1 MDQPLKISDLRSAE
15 SSTHTHTGVLQ
26 KAYDWKEADMV
37 RAAGLYP
44 YFRPI
49 QATSGADVHIDG
61 QKKIMIGSNNYLGL
75 TIHPAVIEAAK
86 QAIDQYGTGC
96 TGSRFLNG
104 TLDIHLKLEADIAHF
119 TGKEDALVITTGFQ
133 TNLAAISCLADRH
146 DLIFSDEENHASI
159 VEACRLSF
167 GRMVKYTHNDM
178 HDLERLL
185 KRYATVPG
193 KLIITDGVFS
203 MSGDIAPLP
212 DLCGLAKRYGATLLI
227 DDAHGV
233 GYMGPHGEGTAHHFG
248 CQDDVDVITGTFS
261 KSFAS
266 VGGYVVAKTKVI
278 DWIRH
283 KGRAYIFSASLPPA
297 SVATVATCLKVI
309 REEPQR
315 IKSLWKNTHYI
326 TRKFKEQKVP
336 ILNDKTPI
344 VPIAI
349 GEDMLTFKF
358 NHALYEAGV
367 FANPVVAPAAPRG
380 HGMIRTSYMATH
392 TREELDTV
400 VKVFKGLFEKFNLP
414 LRQANT

>member
-1 MDQPLKISDLRSAE
+1 MPEA
-15 SSTHTHTGVLQ
+15 STLGGNGVLQ
-26 KAYDWKEADMV
+26 KAYDWHEADMV

-49 QATSGADVHIDG
+49 QATSGADVQIDG

-104 TLDIHLKLEADIAHF
+104 TLDIHLQLEREIAEF
-119 TGKEDALVITTGFQ
+119 VGKEDSLVITTGFQ
-133 TNLAAISCLADRH
+133 TNLAAISCLVSRH

-167 GRMVKYTHNDM
+167 GRMVKYAHNDI

-185 KRYATVPG
+185 QRYGAVPG

-203 MSGDIAPLP
+203 MSGEIAPLP
-212 DLCGLAKRYGATLLI
+212 DLCALAKRCGATLLV
-227 DDAHGV
+227 DDAHAV
-233 GYMGPHGEGTAHHFG
+233 GYMGPHGEGSAHHYG
-248 CQDDVDVITGTFS
+248 CQDDVDIITGTFS

-266 VGGYVVAKTKVI
+266 VGGYVAGKAKVI

-309 REEPQR
+309 REEPRR
-315 IKSLWKNTHYI
+315 IQSLWKNVNYV
-326 TRKFKEQKVP
+326 TRKFKENRVP
-336 ILNDKTPI
+336 ILNDKTPV

-358 NHALYEAGV
+358 NQALFDAGV
-367 FANPVVAPAAPRG
+367 FANPVVSPGVPPG
-380 HGMIRTSYMATH
+380 KGMIRTSYMATH
-392 TREELDTV
+392 SREELDTV
-400 VKVFKGLFEKFNLP
+400 AQVFKDLFEKFNLP
-414 LRQANT
+414 LTGPQT